1 MQKELKKAH
10 QFPIGYGPYF
20 QHPTRKQKILYVIWL
35 AIIGFFACGFTNPGA
50 GAYESTT
57 IEGTC
62 TIWSAGKM
70 FEVGCTCEIR
80 EYETGDVLIYTDELG
95 NTLEEVLIF
104 ETK

>member
-1 MQKELKKAH
+1 MQKEN
-10 QFPIGYGPYF
+10 QFPIGLTPNF
-20 QHPTRKQKILYVIWL
+20 KDDTRKQKIIYVIYL
-35 AIIGFFACGFTNPGA
+35 IIIGFLATGFTNPGV
-50 GAYESTT
+50 GAYEATI

-80 EYETGDVLIYTDELG
+80 QYETGEAVIYTDELG

-104 ETK
+104 EAKQ